1 MRFTAEQ
8 KDRII
13 FYLLEK
19 IKQHKEDVSRSV
31 SEEFDINPATVHGYI
46 NDLIRSGTIRRVKRG
61 QYELIMREYS
71 YDLYRSRGDLDSDT
85 HAYEVCLK
93 EHIAGLPRN
102 VRDIW
107 EYAFSE
113 MVNNVMDHSEAEIM
127 QIIVRQDH
135 LDTQAMILDDGIGI
149 FEKIRS
155 HFQLRSL
162 DEAIQE
168 LFKGKLTTDEKNH
181 SGEGIFF
188 TSKMMDEFYIVSDG
202 KVFTNN
208 RYDVS
213 EVFDLP
219 EIRRGTGVLM
229 QLSNYTKKTSREIFD
244 LFSSVDGGFTKTR
257 IPLKNMFDSSPVSRS
272 QAKRVCNGLTRFQEV
287 EIDFSGLDWM
297 GQGFA
302 HQLFVVFQ
310 NEHPEI
316 KLIPMNAGEG
326 IKKMYTHVTGKNP
339 DYP

>member
-1 MRFTAEQ
+1 
-8 KDRII
+8 
-13 FYLLEK
+13 
-19 IKQHKEDVSRSV
+19 
-31 SEEFDINPATVHGYI
+31 
-46 NDLIRSGTIRRVKRG
+46 
-61 QYELIMREYS
+61 
-71 YDLYRSRGDLDSDT
+71 
-85 HAYEVCLK
+85 
-93 EHIAGLPRN
+93 
-102 VRDIW
+102 
-107 EYAFSE
+107 
-113 MVNNVMDHSEAEIM
+113 MDHSEAETM
-127 QIIVRQDH
+127 RIVIQQDY
-135 LDTQAMILDDGIGI
+135 LDTKAMILDDGIGI

-155 HFQLRSL
+155 HFGLSSL

-168 LFKGKLTTDEKNH
+168 LFKGKLTTDEINH

-188 TSKMMDEFYIVSDG
+188 TSRLMDEFYIVSDG

-219 EIRRGTGVLM
+219 EIQQGTGVLM

-244 LFSSVDGGFTKTR
+244 QFSSVDGGFTKTR

-272 QAKRVCNGLTRFQEV
+272 QAKRVCNGLTRFKEV
-287 EIDFSGLDWM
+287 EIDFSDLEWM

-316 KLIPMNAGEG
+316 RLVPTNMGEG
-326 IKKMYTHVTGKNP
+326 VQKMYTHVTGKKP
-339 DYP
+339 